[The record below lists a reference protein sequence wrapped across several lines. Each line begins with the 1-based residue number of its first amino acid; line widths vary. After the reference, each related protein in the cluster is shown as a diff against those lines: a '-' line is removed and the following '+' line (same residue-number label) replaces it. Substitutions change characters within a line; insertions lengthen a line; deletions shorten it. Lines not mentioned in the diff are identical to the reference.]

1 MRKVYK
7 YLIAWVGT
15 SKNGEVCIGNTFLEY
30 GEPLDTQ
37 KSIEKAREDINRLRN
52 LEDCSIMYMKRVK
65 VERLESGK
73 NGKE

>member
-1 MRKVYK
+1 MYWK
-7 YLIAWVGT
+7 Y
-15 SKNGEVCIGNTFLEY
+15 FLEY

-73 NGKE
+73 ND